1 RSWVPIAH
9 SSCFND
15 AVPSEVTSG
24 NQAKNVLLI
33 HVSTGN
39 PTRPWDDSR
48 IDKKRDTGFRFGT
61 YYLDSTAICKQCG
74 ADISRYKTAF
84 TSNVRFSSWFNLLVT
99 GEVKCLWSLIFE

>member
-61 YYLDSTAICKQCG
+61 EHLDSTAICQQCA
-74 ADISRYKTAF
+74 ADISRYKTGM
-84 TSNVRFSSWFNLLVT
+84 TSNVRFGSRCDLRRT
-99 GEVKCLWSLIFE
+99 GCVQVHGA